1 MLLLP
6 GDAEVDA
13 EDQPSTKHTEDV
25 DNTDIDVTLN
35 ESPTKRKKK
44 KKARDHNLD
53 VSELSSFNVSQSV
66 ESVDGHS
73 KKKKKHKRR
82 HSEVETTEID
92 DPEDSI
98 ALDHTITADD
108 TDVGS
113 ASPKKKHK
121 KKKRAKD

>member
-1 MLLLP
+1 MC
-6 GDAEVDA
+6 DASTQTVPALEVV
-13 EDQPSTKHTEDV
+13 EPMF
-25 DNTDIDVTLN
+25 

-92 DPEDSI
+92 GAEDSI